1 MPKLPR
7 VTAKVFASNAPS
19 DKIGQFGSALSGT
32 KVTTSDIAEIQA
44 LPSYE
49 TGWTGAVISNR
60 NYPTL
65 EERNGLDKSFSQ
77 QIAYLLQSGMP
88 EWDSSTEYFINQFCR
103 LDSTFYFSL
112 TDNNIGNNPVDDIT
126 NWQKV
131 DFGGG
136 GSGSTSNGHYLGQ
149 LICSPYPILD
159 KNGETPA
166 EIHRTDGGVVSSS
179 QYDGF
184 TSYLKKLASL
194 YPAVSKTEAEWQDE
208 KTKYGEVNAFVIDD
222 ESGTIRLPLIVNPI
236 KGVTDLSQLGSII
249 EAGLPNIEG
258 YFRGFVAYNNE
269 VYSGPF
275 RYSHQTGSNAAATA
289 GASGLTDGQVN
300 FDASLSNPV
309 YGKSD
314 TVQPQQPTGCY
325 YIVLATGTT
334 EDYTALEEYAPIEVH
349 TLLES
354 KYSESLLYNPAWLRS
369 NGQWNAKSVY
379 PAAYDILLIEHNSAI
394 EAGTTTE
401 NGYTKRGLPV
411 KLSTEEYTD
420 YNFVINT
427 ADETF
432 RLPLKN
438 GREGALIKTAPVVS
452 DGLMTFRSTSTSSL
466 VRNLNTNNGNY
477 VGEIIE
483 GSNGTG
489 PYAYESGLVADLEA
503 ASIPENSYL
512 YYYVGNVAKNAS
524 VINAGRMQEQLVD
537 KLGRTDKAEITS
549 WALPD
554 YKKGESKSWNTAY
567 KADTDGW
574 LFCDAV
580 TQTSSVPYIQFSFDG
595 ETWFQ
600 VWRGDQRDSQSSAC
614 CTIPITKGMF
624 YKGSLGTLTT
634 FAFYPVKGAD

>member
-65 EERNGLDKSFSQ
+65 AERNGLDKSFSQ

-112 TDNNIGNNPVDDIT
+112 TDNNIGNNPFNDIT

-136 GSGSTSNGHYLGQ
+136 GSTSKGHYLGQ

-159 KNGETPA
+159 KNGETPT
-166 EIHRTDGGVVSSS
+166 ELHRTDGGVVSSS

-208 KTKYGEVNAFVIDD
+208 KAKYGEVNAFVIDD
-222 ESGTIRLPLIVNPI
+222 EAGTIRLPLIVNPI
-236 KGVTDLSQLGSII
+236 KGVTDLSQLGSVI
-249 EAGLPNIEG
+249 EAGLPDHSHTYETKSYTAPQAGSTTLCWVGGIEK
-258 YFRGFVAYNNE
+258 E
-269 VYSGPF
+269 
-275 RYSHQTGSNAAATA
+275 
-289 GASGLTDGQVN
+289 SGL
-300 FDASLSNPV
+300 ASKSNEI

-334 EDYTALEEYAPIEVH
+334 EDYTALEEFAPIEVY

-354 KYSESLLYNPAWLRS
+354 KYSECLLYNPAWLRS

-379 PAAYDILLIEHNSAI
+379 PTVYDILLIEHNSNI
-394 EAGTTTE
+394 EVGTTTE

-411 KLSTEEYTD
+411 KLSTEDYTD
-420 YNFVINT
+420 YDFVINT

-438 GREGALIKTAPVVS
+438 GREGALIKTAPVIS

-503 ASIPENSYL
+503 ASIPDNYYL
-512 YYYVGNVAKNAS
+512 YYYAGNVAKNAS

-537 KLGRTDKAEITS
+537 LASRVHIVETYQNGSSFYRLWS
-549 WALPD
+549 
-554 YKKGESKSWNTAY
+554 
-567 KADTDGW
+567 DGW
-574 LFCDAV
+574 CEQGGECKGFGFGTIGTVDLIKKFKTENYYVNANQWTEGGWGLTNYV
-580 TQTSSVPYIQFSFDG
+580 RSRTVSSFTVQADG
-595 ETWFQ
+595 
-600 VWRGDQRDSQSSAC
+600 GNSSAANY
-614 CTIPITKGMF
+614 PF
-624 YKGSLGTLTT
+624 YWYACG
-634 FAFYPVKGAD
+634 Y